1 MSSFS
6 WQNKLTLLSLFFFS
20 IICIFVTDSTNRYNN
35 LVSYNVYGR
44 VVVTLE
50 IAHDGRNNILQANV
64 YNSRVKWA
72 LGWRCYSRKIESRSK
87 GNMELYD
94 WTVEKFANKTVTLL
108 KNTRRLL
115 LSIPECG

>member
-1 MSSFS
+1 MNYFL
-6 WQNKLTLLSLFFFS
+6 WQNKLNLLSLLFFL

-44 VVVTLE
+44 VIITLE
-50 IAHDGRNNILQANV
+50 IVHDERNNILQTNL
-64 YNSRVKWA
+64 YNSRVNWI

-87 GNMELYD
+87 DKMEMYN

-108 KNTRRLL
+108 KNTRQLI
-115 LSIPECG
+115 LSVPECE